1 MTGISLLYPEIGLAC
16 FGLLLMLADLW
27 IPPRHGKVLFHL
39 ALFSAAVGLGML
51 GLAYSDP
58 RVYQG
63 VGALW
68 VVDPLSLFFKVLVLS
83 TVIGLSVLSYRSLTP
98 IWEYCAN
105 PVRQDMP
112 SSGDRLALIFLSLGW
127 FISSFLVGF
136 ERREAR
142 SIEEP

>member
-83 TVIGLSVLSYRSLTP
+83 TVIGLFCPWIIAGPRMP
-98 IWEYCAN
+98 IWEAT
-105 PVRQDMP
+105 
-112 SSGDRLALIFLSLGW
+112 
-127 FISSFLVGF
+127 
-136 ERREAR
+136 AR
-142 SIEEP
+142 SSCSPWMMLLVSATDLL